1 VTDPD
6 LTVAPPAVRALA
18 SCLAASGFAVVADTG
33 GGPVNR
39 VVELDGPGCG
49 VRITADRGQWWVELG
64 RPPEVGWYDADV
76 WEACLDDRPIGGDPS
91 PLDEQVAFVRRR
103 RADIADAAPAI
114 DGCLSRTHAR
124 RARARL
130 GLPREDGWSGR

>member
-1 VTDPD
+1 MTDPD

-64 RPPEVGWYDADV
+64 RPPGSAGRAGAPVRSAATTECAHSGLSTALRPREVHIRCRAAVTDGDAT
-76 WEACLDDRPIGGDPS
+76 S
-91 PLDEQVAFVRRR
+91 PL
-103 RADIADAAPAI
+103 P
-114 DGCLSRTHAR
+114 
-124 RARARL
+124 
-130 GLPREDGWSGR
+130 